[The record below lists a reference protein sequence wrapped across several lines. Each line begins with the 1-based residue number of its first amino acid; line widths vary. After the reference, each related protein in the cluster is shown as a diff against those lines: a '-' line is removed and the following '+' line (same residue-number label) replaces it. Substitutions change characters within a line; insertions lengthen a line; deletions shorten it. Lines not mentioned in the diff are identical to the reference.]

1 MAKSPPP
8 PLPENTPVE
17 RIVNG
22 RRFVCHQIQHSGK
35 QGVAIVFDRRQHSD
49 MRKLYHKLNQI
60 LSSNGIKKIT
70 NSLQILN
77 RARDEILRLDNLDQ
91 NYTKTRREL
100 MLRRQ
105 ELFKEFSSKL
115 GHLESKEA
123 KKAAVVKLKEG
134 LKKKESKIIGNP
146 KSVGHVDEMILVK
159 TDMQSKLNPNDSE
172 IQNPREELQ
181 VRILARKFKLSCQ
194 IAEWKVSL
202 KILFIEFWRKISD
215 FYFCFLPFVFIE
227 KRKV

>member
-1 MAKSPPP
+1 M
-8 PLPENTPVE
+8 E

-77 RARDEILRLDNLDQ
+77 RARDEILRLENLDEG
-91 NYTKTRREL
+91 YTKTRREL

-105 ELFKEFSSKL
+105 ELFKEFTSNL

-146 KSVGHVDEMILVK
+146 KSVGHVDEMILVRS
-159 TDMQSKLNPNDSE
+159 DSQSKLNPNDSE
-172 IQNPREELQ
+172 ITNPRGELQ
-181 VRILARKFKLSCQ
+181 VRI
-194 IAEWKVSL
+194 
-202 KILFIEFWRKISD
+202 D
-215 FYFCFLPFVFIE
+215 FSI
-227 KRKV
+227 